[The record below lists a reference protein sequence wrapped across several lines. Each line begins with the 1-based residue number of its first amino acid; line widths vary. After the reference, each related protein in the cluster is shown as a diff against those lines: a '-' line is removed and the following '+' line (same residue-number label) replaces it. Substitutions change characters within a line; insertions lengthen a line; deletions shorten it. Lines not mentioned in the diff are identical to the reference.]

1 MSNQHSRVLIG
12 TSGWQY
18 KDWRGVLYPQ
28 RLAQSHWLERY
39 AEIFDTVEL
48 NNSFYRLPSADQF
61 ERWKEAVPPGF
72 IVAAKLSRYLTHVR
86 RLRDPAGPV
95 DLFLERASHLGD
107 HLGPVVA
114 QLPPTLRKDAINLD
128 RTLQSFP
135 KHVRVAVEFRH
146 PSWFSEDIEGIL
158 QDRNAALVWADRRGR
173 LQNPQWRT
181 ADWLYLRLHGGSG
194 TAGNYGDRV
203 LDSYARTLA
212 RIEGDAYV
220 YFNNDATGNAV
231 RNALTLARWMDGAA

>member
-1 MSNQHSRVLIG
+1 MSHGHSRVRIG

-18 KDWRGVLYPQ
+18 KDWRGVLYPEG
-28 RLAQSHWLERY
+28 LAQSRWLERY
-39 AEIFDTVEL
+39 TEVFDTVEL

-61 ERWKEAVPPGF
+61 ARWKKAVPTGF

-86 RLRDPAGPV
+86 RLHDPAGPV

-114 QLPPTLRKDAINLD
+114 QLPPTLPKDALNLD
-128 RTLQSFP
+128 RTLERFP
-135 KHVRVAVEFRH
+135 RHVRVAVEFRH
-146 PSWFSEDIEGIL
+146 PSWFSDDIERIL
-158 QDRNAALVWADRRGR
+158 VDHQAALVWADRGGR
-173 LQNPQWRT
+173 LQNPSWRT
-181 ADWLYLRLHGGSG
+181 ADWLYLRMHGGSG

-203 LDSYARTLA
+203 LDTYTRTLA
-212 RIEGDAYV
+212 RIDGDAYV

-231 RNALTLARWMDGAA
+231 RNALSLARRLDGGD